1 MVRFDRPCCS
11 VAGALDYFSEHMAK
25 GDYLTQGGEVRMV
38 WYGKGAEMLGLAGEV
53 QAEHFARVCDG
64 NHPESGEK
72 MMVRE
77 KAGRRVCYFGQISA
91 PKDVSIALLVGGDK
105 RIEQWWRE
113 SVAETLREIEA
124 ATETRIRRG
133 GRRDEDRVTGNMV
146 AAVVT
151 HDASRSLDPQLH
163 THLCVMNVTYDQVE
177 KRWKGVQP
185 SSFYRYQSFFREVSY
200 NKLAQRMR
208 EGGYEIEPSRKL
220 GFDIKGFPEPVRT
233 QFSKRREEILKRAK
247 ELGVTDQRGLLVIA
261 ATTRAE
267 KERISSE
274 ELRSS
279 WRKECGDSLG
289 DIEQVIRE
297 SEARSPGFVPS
308 THHEATD
315 YAEEHLFERKS
326 VVNERILLREALIGG
341 RGTVELDRLRQEL
354 ERRVALGTLIRH
366 KDEITSRDTLAMEAE
381 FIHWARPDWDKY
393 ARMGDERAISRSLKG
408 EHREAVRKIL
418 RCRNRII
425 VLQGDAGTG
434 KTNSLREVLKG
445 IEAAGGAAFACAP
458 SSKATAELREE
469 LTPEA
474 ETIQYLLVNRHLQ
487 QKIAGRTIIVD
498 EAGLLSVRQMRDLGR
513 LAKAN
518 NNRLILIGD
527 IKQHRSVEAGD
538 ALRAVQKYCE
548 VETVRL
554 TEIKRQHDPA
564 YRKVVE
570 FMAAKQPYQAFE
582 QLEKLGEVH
591 EAKNASSLFEQ
602 AAQNY
607 LQTIASGKSCLA
619 IAPVWSEIES
629 FTEVV
634 RDKLKARG
642 LVSGGEY
649 EVTVISSFG
658 WTAAQRKRVE
668 NYKPGYVL
676 QFHRETTA
684 FAKDEAVSMVEV
696 RGERLVVERENG
708 DIWAFDPKRVHSFDV
723 GESRRISIATGEKLL
738 IQGNLKAAKIKN
750 GDIVEVAGFEP
761 DGSISLK
768 DGRTLPRSFR
778 QYTHGYATTSHA
790 AQGRTVD
797 RGILILGEAGIR
809 GADLQQAYVS
819 NSRFRERQ
827 TIYTT
832 NLKAAKDAMA
842 SDTDRKLAHELHER
856 RVGEWRVIERLVSE
870 GEAWKAVRE
879 RVIAATQ
886 ANKQTLKPGG
896 MRHAA

>member
-38 WYGKGAEMLGLAGEV
+38 WYGKGAEKLGLAGDV
-53 QAEHFARVCDG
+53 QAEHFARVCAG
-64 NHPESGEK
+64 NHPETGEK
-72 MMVRE
+72 LMVRE

-105 RIEQWWRE
+105 RIEQWWQE
-113 SVAETLREIEA
+113 SVAETLWEIEA
-124 ATETRIRRG
+124 VTETRIRRG
-133 GRRDEDRVTGNMV
+133 GRRNEDRITGNMV

-208 EGGYEIEPSRKL
+208 EGGYEMEPSRKL
-220 GFDIKGFPEPVRT
+220 GFDIKGFPEPVRK
-233 QFSKRREEILKRAK
+233 QFSKRREEILKKAK
-247 ELGVTDQRGLLVIA
+247 ELGVTDQRGLLIIA
-261 ATTRAE
+261 ATTRADKE
-267 KERISSE
+267 KISSA

-279 WRKECGDSLG
+279 WRKECGDSLE
-289 DIEQVIRE
+289 DIERVIRE
-297 SEARSPGFVPS
+297 SNSRSPGFVPS
-308 THHEATD
+308 THHEAMD
-315 YAEEHLFERKS
+315 YAEEHLFERES
-326 VVNERILLREALIGG
+326 VVNERVLLRDALVGG
-341 RGTVELDRLRQEL
+341 RGSVELDRLRQEL
-354 ERRVALGTLIRH
+354 ERRVAQGTLIRH
-366 KDEITSRDTLAMEAE
+366 EDEITSRDTLAMEAE
-381 FIHWARPDWDKY
+381 FIHWARSDWDKY
-393 ARMGDERAISRSLKG
+393 ARMGDERAISRLKG

-434 KTNSLREVLKG
+434 KTTSLKEVLKG
-445 IEAAGGAAFACAP
+445 IEAAGGAVFACAP

-474 ETIQYLLVNRHLQ
+474 ETVQYLLVNRQLH

-498 EAGLLSVRQMRDLGR
+498 EAGFLSVRQMRDLSR

-518 NNRLILIGD
+518 QNRLILVGD

-570 FMAAKQPYQAFE
+570 FLAAKEPYKAFA

-591 EAKNASSLFEQ
+591 EANNASSLFER
-602 AAQNY
+602 AAQDY
-607 LQTIASGKSCLA
+607 LQTITSGKSCLA

-629 FTEVV
+629 FTDVV

-642 LVSGGEY
+642 LVSGNER
-649 EVTVISSFG
+649 EVMVTSSFG
-658 WTAAQRKRVE
+658 WSAAQRKRVE
-668 NYKPGYVL
+668 NYKPGYIL

-684 FAKDEAVSMVEV
+684 FNKDEAVSMVEV

-708 DIWAFDPKRVHSFDV
+708 DRWAFDPKRVHSFDV
-723 GESRRISIATGEKLL
+723 GEARKISVASGEKLL
-738 IQGNLKAAKIKN
+738 MQGNLKAAEIKN
-750 GDIVEVAGFEP
+750 GDIVEVAGFDP
-761 DGSISLK
+761 DGSIRLK
-768 DGRTLPRSFR
+768 DGRALPRSFR

-809 GADLQQAYVS
+809 AADLQQAYVS

-827 TIYTT
+827 SIYTT

-842 SDTDRKLAHELHER
+842 SDTDRKLAHELHEKH
-856 RVGEWRVIERLVSE
+856 VKEWRIIEGLVAE

-879 RVIAATQ
+879 RVITATQ

-896 MRHAA
+896 MRYAA